1 MLDLNSDFIYKLL
14 LQEGSLKLDDL
25 LKKSGF
31 KKNKLMNLLND
42 LISKGYVN
50 FKSKF
55 YYPVYPKDLLES
67 LIKKKNDI
75 DLDISNFEAELNNY
89 QIFLDEESDFP
100 HVKVYRGVDSMAKVY
115 EEAVKSDF
123 WRGIV
128 FIDEVYNQF
137 EEYLQKIFEELSKN
151 GKDAK
156 DIFIDTKIAR
166 KVKQVTLGKNYQIRL
181 LPVSSPVKTD
191 LIILK
196 EKVFFLSYIQNE
208 MLVVEMNSKSI
219 VELELLMFDN
229 IWNNLK
235 DHEA

>member
-14 LQEGSLKLDDL
+14 LQEGSLKFDDM

-31 KKNKLMNLLND
+31 DKNKQTNLLND
-42 LISKGYVN
+42 LISRGYVLLEG
-50 FKSKF
+50 KF
-55 YYPVYPKDLLES
+55 YKPVNPMDLLND
-67 LIKKKNDI
+67 LIQKKKDI
-75 DLDISNFEAELNNY
+75 DLDISNFEAELVNY
-89 QIFLDEESDFP
+89 QLFLDQGDNFP
-100 HVKVYRGVDSMAKVY
+100 HVKVYRGVDSMTKVY
-115 EEAVKSDF
+115 EEAVKSEF

-166 KVKQVTLGKNYQIRL
+166 KVKNQIKSRNYQIRL
-181 LPVSSPVKTD
+181 LPVSSLVKTD

-196 EKVFFLSYIQNE
+196 DKVFFLSYVKNE
-208 MLVVEMNSKSI
+208 MLVVEMKSKSI

>member
-31 KKNKLMNLLND
+31 KKNKLINLLND

-128 FIDEVYNQF
+128 
-137 EEYLQKIFEELSKN
+137 
-151 GKDAK
+151 
-156 DIFIDTKIAR
+156 
-166 KVKQVTLGKNYQIRL
+166 
-181 LPVSSPVKTD
+181 
-191 LIILK
+191 
-196 EKVFFLSYIQNE
+196 
-208 MLVVEMNSKSI
+208 
-219 VELELLMFDN
+219 
-229 IWNNLK
+229 
-235 DHEA
+235 